1 MLRIATAGLLLAT
14 SFAATAT
21 AQTSPYTAAAT
32 ASVGPATIPGETQEA
47 KLVYIADVLRQMDLN
62 GDGVITSAEWVAF
75 GGSRAGFDVLDYN
88 KNEILTLQELRS
100 NADKLRAFAD
110 FKAAP
115 RN

>member
-1 MLRIATAGLLLAT
+1 MLRIITAGLLLAT
-14 SFAATAT
+14 AG
-21 AQTSPYTAAAT
+21 AAAAQDS
-32 ASVGPATIPGETQEA
+32 ASVGPSTIPGETQEA
-47 KLVYIADVLRQMDLN
+47 KLVYIADLLRQMDVN
-62 GDGVITSAEWVAF
+62 GDGVITATEWVDF
-75 GGSRAGFDVLDYN
+75 GGSRAGFDVLDHN